1 MRSIPKY
8 KEAVKISGT
17 IFPGGGDKALLE
29 SNLSTL
35 PAHRGELYRSSRE
48 VLSPYSDGANA
59 INSPA
64 NDVSFSTPVDSNTL
78 DVSSGSFPASVGLS
92 DLRGT
97 NCDTLDMTRIL
108 SEFRKYK
115 HKLVHTPGV
124 ILHIRNKSDKSE
136 AIYKSNP
143 RSKCRYF
150 PEGRAT
156 MQRNIRERLGREQ
169 KSGVFLSLTVAASDW
184 DMMDAW
190 SIMWR
195 RFKGFRDAL
204 NRYRKTNMNAEHSF
218 QYLAALE
225 PCESGYPHMHVFCPG
240 LRWLIKK
247 EDLHKMD
254 EWWKMGSVRTEKER
268 REESACSYV
277 LKYISKLEGWSE
289 PNMALLW
296 YYKLRLYNLS
306 HRFYNTASEPEW
318 EKVAQ
323 YTNTEEI
330 RKGLGI
336 SHSAVDEIVN
346 STQNFIYIR

>member
-17 IFPGGGDKALLE
+17 IVPGGGDKALLE

-48 VLSPYSDGANA
+48 VLSPCSDGANA

-64 NDVSFSTPVDSNTL
+64 NDISFSTLVDSNTL

-97 NCDTLDMTRIL
+97 NCDTLDMTGIL
-108 SEFRKYK
+108 SKFRKYK
-115 HKLVHTPGV
+115 DRIAHTPGI
-124 ILHIRNKSDKSE
+124 ILHIQNKFDKSE

-150 PEGRAT
+150 PEGRVT
-156 MQRNIRERLGREQ
+156 MQRNIRERLKRKQEP
-169 KSGVFLSLTVAASDW
+169 GVFLSLTVSTSDY
-184 DMMDAW
+184 DVMEAW
-190 SIMWR
+190 NVMWR

-204 NRYRKTNMNAEHSF
+204 NMYRKRNMNAKHSF

-225 PCESGYPHMHVFCPG
+225 PCKSGYPHMHVFCPG
-240 LRWLIKK
+240 LKWLIKK
-247 EDLHKMD
+247 QDLYRMD
-254 EWWKMGSVRTEKER
+254 EWWKMGFVKTEKER

-306 HRFYNTASEPEW
+306 HRFYNKTSESEW

-323 YTNTEEI
+323 YTNTKEVS
-330 RKGLGI
+330 KGLGI
-336 SHSAVDEIVN
+336 SLKSANEIVN